1 MTQINLKFHT
11 ISALGGELSLMEDF
25 KKNLLK
31 MGKTNRTVP
40 AVLLIAAVFFLLFGI
55 FMIPH
60 KVQPFDP
67 TSGGYASL
75 NIVYVMG
82 PFAEQTS
89 DGRTVKKYYV
99 AENDKGYWSIIS
111 TENSCPF
118 PVYNE
123 TISDADLKAMVP
135 QTAVGQSKKIPKKLA
150 GYLVDYFNNNGFEL
164 SLSDYEQTLGDHY
177 LDTTA
182 PLMGSSL
189 VLFIFSAVFFILSV
203 IVLISFR
210 KNSNHIQT
218 RIQELMQD
226 GEFEPLCQDFQST
239 DAAFYDR
246 LGLAVSPHYLLDFSN
261 LQYGFS
267 VYPLD
272 QFYNVFKCN
281 MVNGQ
286 PTTSNYIALELKNG
300 QRILVAA
307 CPNTSKSFNTA
318 LDMLKQS
325 VNGGMQW

>member
-1 MTQINLKFHT
+1 
-11 ISALGGELSLMEDF
+11 MEDF

-31 MGKTNRTVP
+31 MRKTNRTVP
-40 AVLLIAAVFFLLFGI
+40 AVLLIAAAFFLLFGI
-55 FMIPH
+55 FLIPH
-60 KVQPFDP
+60 KDQPFDP

-189 VLFIFSAVFFILSV
+189 VLFIFSAVFLS
-203 IVLISFR
+203 
-210 KNSNHIQT
+210 
-218 RIQELMQD
+218 
-226 GEFEPLCQDFQST
+226 
-239 DAAFYDR
+239 
-246 LGLAVSPHYLLDFSN
+246 
-261 LQYGFS
+261 S
-267 VYPLD
+267 V
-272 QFYNVFKCN
+272 
-281 MVNGQ
+281 
-286 PTTSNYIALELKNG
+286 
-300 QRILVAA
+300 
-307 CPNTSKSFNTA
+307 
-318 LDMLKQS
+318 
-325 VNGGMQW
+325 

>member
-1 MTQINLKFHT
+1 MTQINLKSHT
-11 ISALGGELSLMEDF
+11 ISALGGALSLMEDF

-40 AVLLIAAVFFLLFGI
+40 AILLIAAVFFLLFGI

-60 KVQPFDP
+60 KDQPFDP

-89 DGRTVKKYYV
+89 DGRTVKEYYV
-99 AENDKGYWSIIS
+99 AENDKGYWSIVS
-111 TENSCPF
+111 TESSCPF

-123 TISDADLKAMVP
+123 TISDADLKTLVP

-177 LDTTA
+177 LDTTV

-189 VLFIFSAVFFILSV
+189 VLFTFAAVFFILSV

-210 KNSNHIQT
+210 KNGNHIQT
-218 RIQELMQD
+218 RIQELMQN
-226 GEFEPLCQDFQST
+226 GEFE
-239 DAAFYDR
+239 
-246 LGLAVSPHYLLDFSN
+246 
-261 LQYGFS
+261 
-267 VYPLD
+267 

-281 MVNGQ
+281 MVNGN
-286 PTTSNYIALELKNG
+286 PTTSNYIALEHKNG

-307 CPNTSKSFNTA
+307 CPNVSKDFNAA

>member
-1 MTQINLKFHT
+1 MTQINLKSHT
-11 ISALGGELSLMEDF
+11 ISALGGALSLMEDF

-40 AVLLIAAVFFLLFGI
+40 AILLIAAVFFLLFGI
-55 FMIPH
+55 FLIPH

-89 DGRTVKKYYV
+89 DGRTVKEYYV
-99 AENDKGYWSIIS
+99 AENDKGYWSIVS
-111 TENSCPF
+111 TESSCPF

-123 TISDADLKAMVP
+123 TISDADLKTLVP

-150 GYLVDYFNNNGFEL
+150 AYIVDYFNNNGFEL

-189 VLFIFSAVFFILSV
+189 VLFTFAAVFFILSV

-210 KNSNHIQT
+210 KNGNHIQT
-218 RIQELMQD
+218 RIQELMQN
-226 GEFEPLCQDFQST
+226 GEFEPLCQDFQSA
-239 DAAFYDR
+239 DAAFYDG

-281 MVNGQ
+281 MVNGN
-286 PTTSNYIALELKNG
+286 PTTSNYIALEHKNG

-307 CPNTSKSFNTA
+307 CPNVSKDFNAA

>member
-1 MTQINLKFHT
+1 
-11 ISALGGELSLMEDF
+11 MEDF

-40 AVLLIAAVFFLLFGI
+40 AVLLIAAAFFLLFGI
-55 FMIPH
+55 FLIPH
-60 KVQPFDP
+60 KDQPFDP

-99 AENDKGYWSIIS
+99 AKNDKGYWSIIS

>member
-1 MTQINLKFHT
+1 
-11 ISALGGELSLMEDF
+11 MEDF

-40 AVLLIAAVFFLLFGI
+40 AVLLIAAAFFLLFGI
-55 FMIPH
+55 FLIPH
-60 KVQPFDP
+60 KDQPFDP

-111 TENSCPF
+111 TESSCPF

-281 MVNGQ
+281 MVNG
-286 PTTSNYIALELKNG
+286 
-300 QRILVAA
+300 
-307 CPNTSKSFNTA
+307 
-318 LDMLKQS
+318 
-325 VNGGMQW
+325 